1 MSNRPPFLTL
11 DRQVDYLYRK
21 DYFAPNSFLAEDIA
35 RLKSMNF
42 YYFLGYARNFREL
55 YFQRKLTGEKTP
67 SRVFKLI
74 DVDAEV
80 SEVLYSG
87 IRNAEWLLR
96 HFLVQEYCS
105 KFDPCGSFL
114 EFENYLDLGGD
125 YANDHLAQG
134 LMNDILGYGETYVVE
149 QLSEARKFIGYEQLP
164 KRCTSDNWE
173 LCRNLSKDLALWS
186 VVDSF
191 SLGRLVKLVQR
202 CDNSADDKERIW
214 RRIAKDMDIPADRF
228 QVGMDS
234 LRSLRNLVSHQSRLW
249 MRPTTYTV
257 SKRGKFRKK
266 IDRCHRK
273 AMLIAFYNV
282 ANFQGEEEK
291 QSKFVKRLEELIDS
305 EPDYKFGVS
314 KFGASTKDK

>member
-1 MSNRPPFLTL
+1 M
-11 DRQVDYLYRK
+11 
-21 DYFAPNSFLAEDIA
+21 
-35 RLKSMNF
+35 
-42 YYFLGYARNFREL
+42 
-55 YFQRKLTGEKTP
+55 
-67 SRVFKLI
+67 
-74 DVDAEV
+74 
-80 SEVLYSG
+80 
-87 IRNAEWLLR
+87 R

-105 KFDPCGSFL
+105 KFNPCGSFL